1 METPRMI
8 GTWVGGSAKF
18 GWIPCGGSPA
28 GSVLS
33 KAGGM
38 AWMTFG
44 SKLRVNMVIPDY

>member
-1 METPRMI
+1 MVTPRMT

-18 GWIPCGGSPA
+18 GWIPGGGSPA

-38 AWMTFG
+38 AWMSFE
-44 SKLRVNMVIPDY
+44 SKLRVNMI